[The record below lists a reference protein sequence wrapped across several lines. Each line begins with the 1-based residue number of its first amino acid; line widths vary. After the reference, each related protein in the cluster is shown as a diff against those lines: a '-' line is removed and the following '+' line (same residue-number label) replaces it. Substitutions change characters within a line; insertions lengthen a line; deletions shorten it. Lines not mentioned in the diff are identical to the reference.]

1 MRILTISDLRALH
14 RRQEQLNSS
23 PNAAAQHFQMV
34 MKQKLM
40 GLPTEPLL
48 TAYPQIKN
56 WVLEVQRL
64 LPKLF
69 LLNPNKLLLETHF
82 QAPLCLKAET
92 VYIQTSTNV
101 ILRTKKPL
109 ILIDWVVR
117 NTRLNWYDRVKL
129 WTASEQ
135 LLKTGYKK
143 PKLVI
148 LAIASESSATL
159 IQLKWNHEQHEDT
172 KTQLISLLEKSK
184 PNCEPANFLEF
195 KETNALDIQLD
206 LEEIEEM
213 KI

>member
-1 MRILTISDLRALH
+1 
-14 RRQEQLNSS
+14 
-23 PNAAAQHFQMV
+23 MV
-34 MKQKLM
+34 MKQTLM

-48 TAYPQIKN
+48 TAYPQIEN

-109 ILIDWVVR
+109 ILIDWVIR
-117 NTRLNWYDRVKL
+117 EKSLNWYDRVKL

-148 LAIASESSATL
+148 LAIPSESPATL
-159 IQLKWNHEQHEDT
+159 IQLDWNHEQHENT
-172 KTQLISLLEKSK
+172 KTQLVSLLEKPK
-184 PNCEPANFLEF
+184 LNWGQANFSEV
-195 KETNALDIQLD
+195 KETNDLDIQLD
-206 LEEIEEM
+206 LEKFEEL

>member
-1 MRILTISDLRALH
+1 
-14 RRQEQLNSS
+14 
-23 PNAAAQHFQMV
+23 MV
-34 MKQKLM
+34 MKQTLM

-48 TAYPQIKN
+48 IAYPQINN

-101 ILRTKKPL
+101 ICRTKKPL
-109 ILIDWVVR
+109 ILIDWVIR
-117 NTRLNWYDRVKL
+117 NTSLNWYDRVKL

-135 LLKTGYKK
+135 LLKSGYKK

-148 LAIASESSATL
+148 LAIPSESPATL
-159 IQLKWNHEQHEDT
+159 IQLNWNHEHHENT
-172 KTQLISLLEKSK
+172 KTQLVSLLKNPRS
-184 PNCEPANFLEF
+184 NWEPANFLEV

-206 LEEIEEM
+206 LEEIEEV